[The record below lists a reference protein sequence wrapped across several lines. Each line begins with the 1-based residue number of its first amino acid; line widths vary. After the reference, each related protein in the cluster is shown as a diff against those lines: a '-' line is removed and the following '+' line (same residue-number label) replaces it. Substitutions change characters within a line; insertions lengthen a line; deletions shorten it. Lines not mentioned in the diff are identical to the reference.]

1 MIINNIKKILSVILV
16 VFVIFNI
23 ATLSGCEE
31 EKLLPTEALF
41 VNDFADCMDDADEK
55 TICELGTVLKEKTTA
70 EIVVVTVESTGG
82 DDISDYATNLARD
95 WGIGNKEKN
104 NGALILLA
112 SEDRDVFIAV
122 GYGLEGALPDS
133 KTGRIL
139 DNYAI
144 PYFKNDN
151 FSSGLLETY
160 KAVVNEVYVEYG
172 LEPNEGYVP
181 AEQLAER
188 EDEDIGAGKVIIS
201 WIILLILIAI
211 YTLVF
216 RRRGIIFLPFGGG
229 NFRGG
234 GGFGGGG
241 FGGFGGGSSGGGF
254 GGGSFG
260 GGGSGRSF

>member
-16 VFVIFNI
+16 VFVIFSI

-139 DNYAI
+139 DNYAV

-181 AEQLAER
+181 ADQLAER
-188 EDEDIGAGKVIIS
+188 EDEDIYPKRS
-201 WIILLILIAI
+201 WN
-211 YTLVF
+211 TKK
-216 RRRGIIFLPFGGG
+216 R
-229 NFRGG
+229 
-234 GGFGGGG
+234 
-241 FGGFGGGSSGGGF
+241 
-254 GGGSFG
+254 
-260 GGGSGRSF
+260 